1 MQIDQPLATFAQMG
15 AILHGLYV
23 ITDENL
29 IESENFLSIVES
41 AIRGGATI
49 VQLREKNKN
58 ASEIISLGKKMLSIT
73 KKYNVPLIINDC
85 PKIAKAIG
93 AGGVHL
99 GRDDA
104 SVEEA
109 RKILGKNAII
119 GVSCYGEIQ
128 RGINAENAGA
138 NYAAF
143 GTPYFTPTKPERIPT
158 PLETLI
164 QAKKKL
170 KIPVFAI
177 GGIIP
182 ENAERILK
190 TGVDGIAVITAIFGK
205 KDTEKA
211 TRQLV
216 DKIQ

>member
-1 MQIDQPLATFAQMG
+1 
-15 AILHGLYV
+15 
-23 ITDENL
+23 
-29 IESENFLSIVES
+29 
-41 AIRGGATI
+41 
-49 VQLREKNKN
+49 
-58 ASEIISLGKKMLSIT
+58 MLSIT

-177 GGIIP
+177 GGIMP
-182 ENAERILK
+182 KNAEEILK